1 MKERGIPLIAV
12 SAAWGGFWGSWS
24 ALLPAIKEQLG
35 ASTADLGLALSAV
48 PVGAIPAMAVAG
60 RLAGGRERTAL
71 IAVTVAF
78 ALSVAAIAPV
88 GSPVALGLTLLLVGM
103 ASGALDIAL
112 NMATGRV
119 EREGGRRLF
128 QAVHAAF
135 PVAVIVAAPATGLA
149 RSLGMGTGAVL
160 VTAAV
165 LVLAS
170 SLSLTALRMG
180 RGLPAAGGASGRRR
194 WKVAIVL
201 GALAACVLIIEN
213 SVEQWSVLLLEDH
226 RGASALVASAAPA
239 VYMAALTLGR
249 IIAHALPRLT
259 LRTFYLASGV
269 GGVAG
274 MALAGLGGSVLAS
287 MAGFALT
294 GLALGPLV
302 PAVLSRAAA
311 DDASGALVSTVSA
324 ISYTGFVI
332 SPLLVAALTARVG
345 LPGALAALG
354 LLAVP
359 LVIGY
364 LGVRT
369 ENCRPLR
376 Q

>member
-1 MKERGIPLIAV
+1 MRERGIPLIAV

-48 PVGAIPAMAVAG
+48 PVGAIPAMALAG

-112 NMATGRV
+112 NLATGRA

-165 LVLAS
+165 IVLAS
-170 SLSLTALRMG
+170 SLSLLALRMG
-180 RGLPAAGGASGRRR
+180 RGLPAAGGAGGRRR
-194 WKVAIVL
+194 WRVAI
-201 GALAACVLIIEN
+201 
-213 SVEQWSVLLLEDH
+213 
-226 RGASALVASAAPA
+226 
-239 VYMAALTLGR
+239 
-249 IIAHALPRLT
+249 
-259 LRTFYLASGV
+259 
-269 GGVAG
+269 
-274 MALAGLGGSVLAS
+274 
-287 MAGFALT
+287 
-294 GLALGPLV
+294 V

-311 DDASGALVSTVSA
+311 DDASGVLVSTVSA

-359 LVIGY
+359 LVVGH
-364 LGVRT
+364 LGART